1 MKRQPIST
9 GSEWTFD
16 LIRQYDREIGRIAE
30 RYALDTYPNQIE
42 VITAEQMM
50 DAYASVGMPLGYH
63 HWSYGKQF
71 LHTESLPFDAGPE
84 MNLLSLHPAL
94 IALAKDLL
102 GVPDVHLYQSHSWAK
117 FTGEADYDQVHHCD
131 FGNHTL
137 TVPSDEAALRSVD
150 FIIYIDDV
158 TDDLGALHYV
168 EKADSRRILGKGAI
182 TAPLE
187 SQAALKACE
196 RSAAAPS
203 GSLLAH
209 SIDTFHRG
217 TNLTAEGGHRYTMT
231 AGYKAAGND
240 MVSYHVW
247 QQAANRPWDQIMN
260 HASPLQLASLGIP
273 LPGDRFWT
281 DRTLKLTQRRWPD
294 WDMREYFSAHH
305 EAAKSS
311 QHAS

>member
-1 MKRQPIST
+1 MSHRHNQSHIEAWKTTGFLLIPDFFTKEEISPI
-9 GSEWTFD
+9 
-16 LIRQYDREIGRIAE
+16 
-30 RYALDTYPNQIE
+30 ALDYERLYEGFRPQSSQAVDFKGEGQIG
-42 VITAEQMM
+42 AF
-50 DAYASVGMPLGYH
+50 H
-63 HWSYGKQF
+63 GKQF

-102 GVPDVHLYQSHSWAK
+102 GVPEVHLYQSHSWAK

-137 TVPSDEAALRSVD
+137 TVPSDEAAMRSVD
-150 FIIYIDDV
+150 FIIYITDV

-168 EKADSRRILGKGAI
+168 EKADSRRILGKDAI

-260 HASPLQLASLGIP
+260 HASPVQLASLGIP

-281 DRTLKLTQRRWPD
+281 DRTLKLTQRRWPN

-305 EAAKSS
+305 EAAAQSS
-311 QHAS
+311 QHAW